1 MKQQLSNSTPS
12 RIKGPSV
19 YAVLALFGVVAL
31 TPAMAYESKM
41 HVDDRANV
49 MQMSQQQRH
58 AEGIVTAR
66 VEQRALQE
74 TVIAP
79 GEVKMN
85 AYRTSQVTPRV
96 VAQVVARHA
105 KLGEV
110 VKAGTK
116 LVTLSSVEMAQA
128 QGALIETD
136 REWSRVKRLGRGV
149 VSEKRYVAA
158 QVARQRAYATVRAY
172 GMTTRQIDALVSGRD
187 AGKATGRFDLYSAQD
202 GTIVHD
208 KFLVG
213 EVIKPGRVLF
223 EITDE
228 SRLWVEVQLS
238 PKKAT
243 NIKLGTAVTVTTRSG
258 VREQGKVV
266 QLHHIL
272 DPASRTLA
280 VRVELDRAGQLHPG
294 QYVDV
299 ALKTGETAPVIAV
312 PEQAV
317 ILLQGNKTVFIVKGD
332 ELQPRPIEAGRTL
345 SGWTEIKTGL
355 AAGSKVVVKGVFLL
369 KSLLLKSQIG
379 EGH

>member
-1 MKQQLSNSTPS
+1 MKQQLSNSTPG
-12 RIKGPSV
+12 RIKGWGA
-19 YAVLALFGVVAL
+19 YAALVLLGAVVL
-31 TPAMAYESKM
+31 TPAMAYESKT
-41 HVDDRANV
+41 HGEDRANV
-49 MQMSQQQRH
+49 MKMSQQQRR

-66 VEQRALQE
+66 VAQRALQE

-85 AYRTSQVTPRV
+85 AYRTSQVTPRI
-96 VAQVVARHA
+96 VAQVVSRHA
-105 KLGEV
+105 KLGET
-110 VKAGTK
+110 VKVGTK

-128 QGALIETD
+128 QGALIEAD
-136 REWSRVKRLGRGV
+136 RAWSRVKRLGRGV

-158 QVARQRAYATVRAY
+158 QVARQRTYATVRAY
-172 GMTTRQIDALVSGRD
+172 GMTTRQIEALVSGRN
-187 AGKATGRFDLYSAQD
+187 AGRATGRFDLYSPQD

-208 KFLVG
+208 KFVVG

-228 SRLWVEVQLS
+228 SHLWVEVQLS
-238 PKKAT
+238 PEKAA
-243 NIKLGTAVTVTTRSG
+243 NIKRGVTATVTTRSG

-272 DPASRTLA
+272 NPASRTLA
-280 VRVELDRAGQLHPG
+280 VRVELDRAGRLHPG

-317 ILLQGNKTVFIVKGD
+317 ILLQGNKSVFIARGD
-332 ELQPRPIEAGRTL
+332 ELQPRPIETGRTL

-355 AAGSKVVVKGVFLL
+355 AAGSEVVVKGVFLL